1 MKKLNVFILT
11 LILIIGSNTLFSE
24 KSYGQVIFMSTDDT
38 IAIVNKLYY
47 YNVEV
52 LAMPDDEK
60 YKLLEAPDNMTIDSL
75 TGEIRWIPGSI
86 YDGVRVLV
94 KATNSENESETHEF
108 YVYVADGVE
117 CPSSVEAYWNLDEKI
132 FIDNDTVLADYCG
145 NNDAYVTKSLPL
157 DTAGVVGVAQKFPL
171 GDNSEII
178 VPDNGVFD
186 WASDESF
193 SVEFWFM
200 MYPGDIDST
209 RVIIGRNQGGNAS
222 DPHWWIG
229 LNEDDH
235 LFFKIRKENFQTV
248 QAEIVDYYLD
258 YGWHH
263 VVAVRNAETDNIYLY
278 ADKKNDVFVID
289 SADNDRSGPGFIADA
304 PLCIGW
310 LKPGPGDDGDDKYR
324 YYGKLDEIVIYN
336 EALSEQ
342 QAIDLWNNG
351 KAHHPACPYGN
362 FAPLFKTT
370 PDTLVDEESPYKYQ
384 YLANDI
390 DGDPLVYTI
399 ETKPD
404 WLNHDAGTKT
414 LSGTPSD
421 NDVGIFDVSIK
432 VNDGTVDVFQNFRI
446 TVNNINDKPVLSGI
460 EGTALSYDE
469 NDGKVP
475 VTSTVTLTDVDD
487 VNIDSARISIS
498 ANYVNGEDVL
508 AFTNTANITGTWNAS
523 SGMLRLTGTTTK
535 ANYQAALR
543 AVTYENTDIV
553 DPTELTRT
561 VRFTANDGELNSD
574 PVTRDITV
582 TSVNDCPVISAHASL
597 STPEEDTILIKLG
610 YLTFTDVDNVP
621 GDFSIAVAS
630 GTNYTYAGNI
640 VTPAL
645 NFYGTLNVNVKLSD
659 LECTVDYVL
668 PITVTAAND
677 PPEFNFASL
686 PAEAYENQTYI
697 LTIRAFDIDTG
708 DVVTYSVPQKPD
720 WLNVFNDTVLTGIP
734 AFIDVGANTVTIRIS
749 DSQAETDTT
758 FIITVYST
766 NYIPHI
772 TSTPVTSINEDAL
785 YEYNITM
792 VDTNALDPLFL
803 SAPVLPDWLSLNTV
817 QKRLEGIPTNDQVG
831 YEASADYTVQLK
843 VYDGKQD
850 STQTFKI
857 TVHNINDA
865 PEIKGQPDTI
875 ITYPGS
881 SVVIN
886 IDDLTV
892 EDVDNLLSE
901 LKLIILPGTDYAL
914 SENTITVITDK
925 TGLINVYVRVEDP
938 GKLKDQDTLFVRV
951 AIPSGNGEV
960 QSAGKSIVR
969 IYPSPAQD
977 FVKFEILYLD
987 KYILELIDITG
998 KTVFQKK
1005 LSEGEDLVIL
1015 NTSKLHD
1022 GIYYYKLYSN
1032 KSSYTGNITI
1042 RK

>member
-1 MKKLNVFILT
+1 MKKLKEVALP
-11 LILIIGSNTLFSE
+11 IIFLLGTALLFPGIS
-24 KSYGQVIFMSTDDT
+24 SGQVIFMSTDDT
-38 IAIVNKLYY
+38 TAIVNRLYY
-47 YNVEV
+47 YKLDV
-52 LAMPDDEK
+52 LSMPDDEK
-60 YKLLEAPDNMTIDSL
+60 YKLLEAPDDMTVDSL
-75 TGEIRWIPGSI
+75 TGEIRWVPGSI
-86 YDGVRVLV
+86 NDGSKVIV

-108 YVYVADGVE
+108 YIYVAGGVE
-117 CPSSVEAYWNLDEKI
+117 CPTSVEAYWNLDEKI

-145 NNDAYVTKSLPL
+145 SNDAYVTKALPL
-157 DTAGVVGVAQKFPL
+157 DTAGKIGVAQKFLL

-178 VPDNGVFD
+178 VPDDEIFD
-186 WASDESF
+186 WAPDESF
-193 SVEFWFM
+193 SIEFWFK
-200 MYPGDIDST
+200 MYPADINST
-209 RVIIGRNQGGNAS
+209 RVIIGRNQGGNPT

-229 LNEDDH
+229 LDADDH
-235 LFFKIRKENFQTV
+235 LLFTIRINMSNTV
-248 QAEIVDYYLD
+248 EAEIVDFYLD
-258 YGWHH
+258 YDWHH
-263 VVAVRNAETDNIYLY
+263 AVAVRNAGTHYISL
-278 ADKKNDVFVID
+278 FVDGGTLPDYVD
-289 SADNDRSGPGFIADA
+289 SVTYDGGVPGLITDA

-310 LKPGPGDDGDDKYR
+310 LKPGPGDGSDKYP
-324 YYGKLDEIVIYN
+324 YCGKLDEIIIHNRVLSLDEIQTRYAMG
-336 EALSEQ
+336 EAGE
-342 QAIDLWNNG
+342 
-351 KAHHPACPYGN
+351 PVCVMGN
-362 FAPLFKTT
+362 YAPLFKTT
-370 PDTLVDEESPYKYQ
+370 PDTLVDEESPYSYQ

-390 DGDPLVYTI
+390 DGDPLIYTVP
-399 ETKPD
+399 TKPS
-404 WLNHDAGTKT
+404 WLNWDEGTKT

-432 VNDGTVDVFQNFRI
+432 VNDGTADVYQDFRI
-446 TVNNINDKPVLSGI
+446 TVNNINDKPVLAGI
-460 EGTALSYDE
+460 EGTALGYDE
-469 NDGKVP
+469 DDGQVP

-487 VNIDSARISIS
+487 ANIDSARISVS

-523 SGMLRLTGTTTK
+523 SGVLRLTGTTTK

-553 DPTELTRT
+553 DPAELTRT

-582 TSVNDCPVISAHASL
+582 TSVNDCPVITGHASL
-597 STPEEDTILIKLG
+597 STPEEDTILIKPG
-610 YLTFTDVDNVP
+610 HLTFTDVDNVP

-630 GTNYTYAGNI
+630 GTNYTFAGNI

-645 NFYGTLNVNVKLSD
+645 NFYGTINVNVKLSD

-668 PITVTAAND
+668 PVTVTAGND

-708 DVVTYSVPQKPD
+708 DVITYSVPQKPD
-720 WLNVFNDTVLTGIP
+720 WLNLINDTILTGIP

-772 TSTPVTSINEDAL
+772 TSTPVTSIDEDEL

-792 VDTNALDPLFL
+792 VDTNILDPLFL

-831 YEASADYTVQLK
+831 YEASADHTVQLK

-875 ITYPGS
+875 IAYPDS
-881 SVVIN
+881 SVAIN

-901 LKLIILPGTDYAL
+901 LKLIVLPGTDYAL
-914 SENTITVITDK
+914 SENTITVITDV

-938 GKLKDQDTLFVRV
+938 GKLKDQDTLFIRV
-951 AIPSGNGEV
+951 AIPSGNDEV
-960 QSAGKSIVR
+960 LYDKKSVVR
-969 IYPSPAQD
+969 VYPIPAQD
-977 FVKFEILYLD
+977 FVKFEISYPD
-987 KYILELIDITG
+987 KYILELIDIAG

-1005 LSEGEDLVIL
+1005 LSETEDLVIL

-1022 GIYYYKLYSN
+1022 GIYYYKVYSN
-1032 KSSYTGNITI
+1032 KSSYTGKITV

>member
-1 MKKLNVFILT
+1 MKKLKEIVLPVIFLLGT
-11 LILIIGSNTLFSE
+11 ALLFPKIS
-24 KSYGQVIFMSTDDT
+24 SGQVIFMSTDDT
-38 IAIVNKLYY
+38 TAIVNRLYY
-47 YNVEV
+47 YKVDV
-52 LAMPDDEK
+52 LSMPDDEK
-60 YKLLEAPDNMTIDSL
+60 YKLLEAPDDMTIDSL
-75 TGEIRWIPGSI
+75 TGEIRWVPASVNDGS
-86 YDGVRVLV
+86 RVII

-108 YVYVADGVE
+108 YIYVAEGVD
-117 CPSSVEAYWNLDEKI
+117 CSSSVEAYWNLDEKI

-145 NNDAYVTKSLPL
+145 NNDAYVTKSLPV
-157 DTAGVVGVAQKFPL
+157 DTAGVIGVAQKFPL

-178 VPDNGVFD
+178 VPDNEIFD

-193 SVEFWFM
+193 SIEFWFK
-200 MYPGDIDST
+200 MYPADINTT
-209 RVIIGRNQGGNAS
+209 RVILGRNQGGNNT

-229 LNEDDH
+229 LDADDH
-235 LFFKIRKENFQTV
+235 LLFTV
-248 QAEIVDYYLD
+248 RINMLNTVEAEIVDFYLD

-263 VVAVRNAETDNIYLY
+263 VVAVRNAGTHKISLFTDGGLK
-278 ADKKNDVFVID
+278 ADSVTYDGGV
-289 SADNDRSGPGFIADA
+289 PGFITDA

-310 LKPGPGDDGDDKYR
+310 LKPGPGDGSNKYP
-324 YYGKLDEIVIYN
+324 YCGKLDEIIIHNRVLSIN
-336 EALSEQ
+336 EIQTRYAMGLAGEPVCVMG
-342 QAIDLWNNG
+342 D
-351 KAHHPACPYGN
+351 

-370 PDTLVDEESPYKYQ
+370 PDTLVDEESPYSYQ

-390 DGDPLVYTI
+390 DGDPLIYTV

-404 WLNHDAGTKT
+404 WLNHDAGTRT

-421 NDVGIFDVSIK
+421 NDVGIFSVSIK
-432 VNDGTVDVFQNFRI
+432 VNDGTVDVYQDFQI
-446 TVNNINDKPVLSGI
+446 TVNNVNDKPVLSGI

-469 NDGKVP
+469 DDGKVP

-498 ANYVNGEDVL
+498 ANYVSGEDVL

-523 SGMLRLTGTTTK
+523 SGVLRLTGTTTK

-543 AVTYENTDIV
+543 AVTYENTDMV

-561 VRFTANDGELNSD
+561 VRFTVNDGALNSD
-574 PVTRDITV
+574 PVTRNITV
-582 TSVNDCPVISAHASL
+582 TPVNDCPVISGHVSL
-597 STPEEDTILIKLG
+597 STPEEDTILIKPG

-630 GTNYTYAGNI
+630 GSNYTYAGNI

-645 NFYGTLNVNVKLSD
+645 NFNGTLNVNVKLSD

-668 PITVTAAND
+668 PVSVTAAND

-686 PAEAYENQTYI
+686 PAEAYENQTYF
-697 LTIRAFDIDTG
+697 LTIRAFDIDPG
-708 DVVTYSVPQKPD
+708 DVITYSVPQKPD
-720 WLNVFNDTVLTGIP
+720 WLNVFNDTILTGIP
-734 AFIDVGANTVTIRIS
+734 AFVDVGANTVTIRVS

-772 TSTPVTSINEDAL
+772 TSTPATSVNEDVL
-785 YEYNITM
+785 YEYNITV

-817 QKRLEGIPTNDQVG
+817 QKRLEGVPTNVQVG
-831 YEASADYTVQLK
+831 YEASVDYTVQLK
-843 VYDGKQD
+843 AYDGKQD

-857 TVHNINDA
+857 TVYNINDA

-875 ITYPGS
+875 ITYPDS

-914 SENTITVITDK
+914 SENTITIKTDK
-925 TGLINVYVRVEDP
+925 IGLINVFVRVEDP
-938 GKLKDQDTLFVRV
+938 GKLKDQDTLFIRV
-951 AIPSGNGEV
+951 AIPSGNGEI

-969 IYPSPAQD
+969 VYPSPAKD
-977 FVKFEILYLD
+977 FVKFEILYPG
-987 KYILELIDITG
+987 KYILELVDITG
-998 KTVFQKK
+998 RIAFKKK
-1005 LSEGEDLVIL
+1005 LSEGEEAVIL
-1015 NTSKLHD
+1015 YTGELND
-1022 GIYYYKLYSN
+1022 GLYFYRLYSG